1 MQDLVIAAPDLVT
14 LPTSTGGRF
23 PVRRVYCVG
32 RNYAAHA
39 REMGHDPDRE
49 PPFFFTKPATALV
62 TDDADTPYP
71 PGTERLE
78 HEVELV
84 VALGRGGA
92 DVAVADALD
101 LVWGYAVGL
110 DLTRRDL
117 QAEAK
122 RLGRP
127 WDLAKGFDASAP
139 VGTLV
144 PAAGVDPT
152 VGAVELRVANGS
164 DGPDA
169 EGVGADGVGADVTGA
184 LRQSGDLADQ
194 IWSVAETIAA
204 LSRSVALAPG
214 DLLFTG
220 TPDGV
225 GTLQRGDVLTGSVAG
240 IGSVRTRIA

>member
-1 MQDLVIAAPDLVT
+1 MVPVPPQPSV
-14 LPTSTGGRF
+14 PTSTGGRF
-23 PVRRVYCVG
+23 PVRRVFCVG

-49 PPFFFTKPATALV
+49 PPFFFTKPADAVV

-71 PGTERLE
+71 PLTGQLE

-84 VALGRGGA
+84 VAIGA
-92 DVAVADALD
+92 PAVDVPVADALD
-101 LVWGYAVGL
+101 VVWGYGVGL

-127 WDLAKGFDASAP
+127 WDAAKGFDASAP

-152 VGAVELRVANGS
+152 SGAVELH
-164 DGPDA
+164 
-169 EGVGADGVGADVTGA
+169 VGGA

-194 IWSVAETIAA
+194 IWLVAETIAE
-204 LSRSVALAPG
+204 LSRSVRLAPG
-214 DLLFTG
+214 DLLMTG

-225 GTLQRGDVLTGSVAG
+225 GPLVRGDVVEGRIAG
-240 IGSVRTRIA
+240 VGTVRTRIV

>member
-1 MQDLVIAAPDLVT
+1 VSELVIPAPS
-14 LPTSTGGRF
+14 LPSVPTATGGRF
-23 PVRRVYCVG
+23 PVRRIHCVG

-49 PPFFFTKPATALV
+49 PPFFFGKPADAVV
-62 TDDADTPYP
+62 TGGADTPYP
-71 PGTERLE
+71 TLTTQLE
-78 HEVELV
+78 YEVELV
-84 VALGRGGA
+84 VALGAGGQ

-101 LVWGYAVGL
+101 LVWGYAVGI

-139 VGTLV
+139 IGAIV
-144 PAAGVDPT
+144 PAAGIDPT
-152 VGAVELRVANGS
+152 TGS
-164 DGPDA
+164 ITLHVDGD
-169 EGVGADGVGADVTGA
+169 
-184 LRQSGDLADQ
+184 LRQSGDLGDQ

-204 LSRSVALAPG
+204 LSRAVRLEPG

-225 GTLQRGDVLTGSVAG
+225 GPVTRGSVLRGAIAG
-240 IGSVRTRIA
+240 VGTVETRVV

>member
-1 MQDLVIAAPDLVT
+1 MTDLVVPAPS
-14 LPTSTGGRF
+14 LPSVPTATGGRF

-32 RNYAAHA
+32 RNVAAHA

-49 PPFFFTKPATALV
+49 PPFFFGKPADAV
-62 TDDADTPYP
+62 VADGADTPYP
-71 PGTERLE
+71 PGTDRLE

-84 VALGRGGA
+84 VALGRGGH
-92 DVAVADALD
+92 DVSVADALG
-101 LVWGYAVGL
+101 LVWGFAVGI

-127 WDLAKGFDASAP
+127 WDLAKGFDHSAT
-139 VGTLV
+139 VGTVV

-152 VGAVELRVANGS
+152 SGAVTLHV
-164 DGPDA
+164 DG
-169 EGVGADGVGADVTGA
+169 E

-220 TPDGV
+220 TPEGVGPVERGSVLRGAIDGV
-225 GTLQRGDVLTGSVAG
+225 GVVE
-240 IGSVRTRIA
+240 TRIV

>member
-1 MQDLVIAAPDLVT
+1 VSELVIPAPTV
-14 LPTSTGGRF
+14 PTVPTTTGGRF
-23 PVRRVYCVG
+23 PVRRVFCVG

-49 PPFFFTKPATALV
+49 PPFFFTKPAGAVV
-62 TDDADTPYP
+62 TDGSDTPYP
-71 PGTERLE
+71 SVTERLE

-84 VALGRGGA
+84 VALGRGGV
-92 DVAVADALD
+92 DIPVDTALD
-101 LVWGYAVGL
+101 HVWGYAVGI

-127 WDLAKGFDASAP
+127 WDAAKGFDASAP
-139 VGTLV
+139 IGAIV
-144 PAAGVDPT
+144 PSADVDPT
-152 VGAVELRVANGS
+152 SGAIELRV
-164 DGPDA
+164 DG
-169 EGVGADGVGADVTGA
+169 E

-194 IWSVAETIAA
+194 IWSVAETIAE
-204 LSRSVALAPG
+204 LSRFVSLAPG

-225 GTLQRGDVLTGSVAG
+225 GVLDRGDLLEGTIAG
-240 IGSVRTRIA
+240 VGSVRTVIV

>member
-1 MQDLVIAAPDLVT
+1 VTDLVVPAPG
-14 LPTSTGGRF
+14 LPTVPTATGGRF
-23 PVRRVYCVG
+23 PVRRIHCVG

-49 PPFFFTKPATALV
+49 PPFFFGKPADAIV
-62 TDDADTPYP
+62 TDGRHTGYP
-71 PGTERLE
+71 TLTEQLE
-78 HEVELV
+78 YEVELV
-84 VALGRGGA
+84 VALGAGGQ

-101 LVWGYAVGL
+101 LVWGYAVGI

-127 WDLAKGFDASAP
+127 WDLAKGFDHSAP
-139 VGTLV
+139 IGTIV
-144 PAAGVDPT
+144 PAGSVDPT
-152 VGAVELRVANGS
+152 TGGITLHV
-164 DGPDA
+164 DG
-169 EGVGADGVGADVTGA
+169 E

-204 LSRSVALAPG
+204 LSRAVRLEAG

-225 GTLQRGDVLTGSVAG
+225 GPVSRGSVLRG
-240 IGSVRTRIA
+240 TIDGVGTVETRIV

>member
-49 PPFFFTKPATALV
+49 PPFFFTKPASALV
-62 TDDADTPYP
+62 TDGADTPYP
-71 PGTERLE
+71 PGTDRLE

-84 VALGRGGA
+84 VALGRGGT
-92 DVAVADALD
+92 DVAVAEALD
-101 LVWGYAVGL
+101 LVWGYGVGL

-144 PAAGVDPT
+144 PADRVDAT
-152 VGAVELRVANGS
+152 SGAVELRIGS
-164 DGPDA
+164 DTDP
-169 EGVGADGVGADVTGA
+169 VGAV
-184 LRQSGDLADQ
+184 RQSGDLADQ

-204 LSRSVALAPG
+204 LSRSVTLAPG

-225 GTLQRGDVLTGSVAG
+225 GPLQRGDVLTGTVAG
-240 IGSVRTRIA
+240 VGSVRTRIVRRVDHGRWDPL

>member
-1 MQDLVIAAPDLVT
+1 MTDLVVPAPG
-14 LPTSTGGRF
+14 LPTVPTATGGRF
-23 PVRRVYCVG
+23 PVRRIHCVG

-49 PPFFFTKPATALV
+49 PPFFFGKPADAIV
-62 TDDADTPYP
+62 TDGRDTGYP
-71 PGTERLE
+71 PLTEQLE
-78 HEVELV
+78 YEVELV
-84 VALGRGGA
+84 VALGAGGQ

-101 LVWGYAVGL
+101 LVWGYAVGI

-127 WDLAKGFDASAP
+127 WDLAKGFDHSAP
-139 VGTLV
+139 IGTVV
-144 PAAGVDPT
+144 PAGSVDPT
-152 VGAVELRVANGS
+152 
-164 DGPDA
+164 
-169 EGVGADGVGADVTGA
+169 TGGITLHVDEE

-204 LSRSVALAPG
+204 LSRAVRLEAG

-225 GTLQRGDVLTGSVAG
+225 GPVSRGSVLRG
-240 IGSVRTRIA
+240 TIDGVGTVETRIV

>member
-1 MQDLVIAAPDLVT
+1 MTGLVVPAPG
-14 LPTSTGGRF
+14 LPSVPTATGGRF
-23 PVRRVYCVG
+23 PVRRIHCVG

-49 PPFFFTKPATALV
+49 PPFFFGKPADAVV
-62 TDDADTPYP
+62 TDGRDTPYP
-71 PGTERLE
+71 TLTAQLE
-78 HEVELV
+78 FEVELV
-84 VALGRGGA
+84 VALGAGGQ

-101 LVWGYAVGL
+101 LVWGYAVGV

-127 WDLAKGFDASAP
+127 WDLAKGFDHSAP
-139 VGTLV
+139 IGTIV

-152 VGAVELRVANGS
+152 AGGVTLHV
-164 DGPDA
+164 DG
-169 EGVGADGVGADVTGA
+169 E

-204 LSRSVALAPG
+204 LSRAVRLEAG

-225 GTLQRGDVLTGSVAG
+225 GPVSRGALLRGAIAG
-240 IGSVRTRIA
+240 IGTVETRIV

>member
-1 MQDLVIAAPDLVT
+1 MTDLVVPAPG
-14 LPTSTGGRF
+14 LPTVPPSTGGRF

-49 PPFFFTKPATALV
+49 PPFFFGERADALV
-62 TDDADTPYP
+62 PDGADTPYP
-71 PGTERLE
+71 PATSRLE

-84 VALGRGGA
+84 VALGGGGQ
-92 DVAVADALD
+92 DVPVADALG
-101 LVWGYAVGL
+101 LVWGYAVGI

-127 WDLAKGFDASAP
+127 WDLAKGFDHSAP
-139 VGTLV
+139 VGTIT
-144 PAAGVDPT
+144 PAAGIDPAS
-152 VGAVELRVANGS
+152 GAVTLHV
-164 DGPDA
+164 DG
-169 EGVGADGVGADVTGA
+169 E
-184 LRQSGDLADQ
+184 LRQSGDLAEQ

-214 DLLFTG
+214 DLLFTE

-225 GTLQRGDVLTGSVAG
+225 GPVTRGSVLRGAIDG
-240 IGSVRTRIA
+240 VGVVETRIV

>member
-84 VALGRGGA
+84 VALGRGGS

-152 VGAVELRVANGS
+152 VGAVELRVLNDA
-164 DGPDA
+164 DGVDA
-169 EGVGADGVGADVTGA
+169 EGVGADGIGA

-194 IWSVAETIAA
+194 IWSVAETIAV

-225 GTLQRGDVLTGSVAG
+225 GTLQRGDVLTGSIAAV
-240 IGSVRTRIA
+240 GSVRTRIA